1 MTAIRVAVVDDQR
14 LFASGMRMLVDAQDD
29 MTCVG
34 TAADGAEALELCAA
48 ERPDVLLLD
57 LRMPVMNG
65 IETLARLAA
74 SDGAASDT
82 AATDT
87 TASDISTS
95 DTAATD
101 TAASD
106 RPRVIALTTIRRDD
120 AVLAALR
127 AGAAAFLTKDA
138 LPDVVTATIRDVH
151 EGRPAPTEA
160 EALDML
166 RAQGITVEANRRDE
180 VLDALTAREHEV
192 FLLVAKGLSN
202 AEIATSVFLSEAT
215 VKTHVRSVLM
225 KLGLRNRIQVVI
237 TAHERGLVRA

>member
-1 MTAIRVAVVDDQR
+1 MSAVRVAVVDDQR
-14 LFASGMRMLVDAQDD
+14 LFATGMQMLVDAQDD

-34 TAADGAEALELCAA
+34 TAGDGAAALELCAA
-48 ERPDVLLLD
+48 EHPDVLLLD

-65 IETLARLAA
+65 IETLTRLAA
-74 SDGAASDT
+74 ST
-82 AATDT
+82 Q
-87 TASDISTS
+87 
-95 DTAATD
+95 
-101 TAASD
+101 D
-106 RPRVIALTTIRRDD
+106 RPRVVALTTIRRDD

-151 EGRPAPTEA
+151 AGRPAPTEA
-160 EALDML
+160 EALDLL
-166 RAQGITVEANRRDE
+166 RAQGTPAVTDRRDE
-180 VLDALTAREHEV
+180 VLDALTAREREV

-202 AEIATSVFLSEAT
+202 AEIAESVFLSDAA
-215 VKTHVRSVLM
+215 VKTHVRAVLT

>member
-34 TAADGAEALELCAA
+34 TAADGAEALALCAT

-57 LRMPVMNG
+57 LRMPVLNG
-65 IETLARLAA
+65 IETMVRLAEQG
-74 SDGAASDT
+74 D
-82 AATDT
+82 
-87 TASDISTS
+87 
-95 DTAATD
+95 
-101 TAASD
+101 D
-106 RPRVIALTTIRRDD
+106 RPRVVALTTIRRDD

-138 LPDVVTATIRDVH
+138 LPEVVTATIRDVH
-151 EGRPAPTEA
+151 EGRPAPTET
-160 EALDML
+160 EALDLL
-166 RAQGITVEANRRDE
+166 RAQGTLVESERRDE
-180 VLDALTAREHEV
+180 VLDALTAREREV

-202 AEIATSVFLSEAT
+202 QEIAASVFLSEAT
-215 VKTHVRSVLM
+215 VKTHVRSVLT

>member
-1 MTAIRVAVVDDQR
+1 MSAVRVAVVDDQR
-14 LFASGMRMLVDAQDD
+14 LFATGMQMLVDAQDD

-34 TAADGAEALELCAA
+34 TAGDGAAALEFCAA
-48 ERPDVLLLD
+48 EHPDVLLLD

-65 IETLARLAA
+65 IETLTRLAA
-74 SDGAASDT
+74 ST
-82 AATDT
+82 Q
-87 TASDISTS
+87 
-95 DTAATD
+95 
-101 TAASD
+101 D
-106 RPRVIALTTIRRDD
+106 RPRVVALTTIRRDD

-151 EGRPAPTEA
+151 AGRPAPTEA
-160 EALDML
+160 EALDLL
-166 RAQGITVEANRRDE
+166 RAQGTPAVTDRRDE
-180 VLDALTAREHEV
+180 VLDALTAREREV

-202 AEIATSVFLSEAT
+202 AEIAESVFLSDAT
-215 VKTHVRSVLM
+215 VKTHVRAVLT

>member
-1 MTAIRVAVVDDQR
+1 VTPIRVAVVDDQR
-14 LFASGMRMLVDAQDD
+14 LFASGMQMLVDAQDD

-34 TAADGAEALELCAA
+34 TAADGAEALLLCDA
-48 ERPDVLLLD
+48 EEPDVLLLD
-57 LRMPVMNG
+57 LRMPVLNG
-65 IETLARLAA
+65 IETLGRLAEQG
-74 SDGAASDT
+74 D
-82 AATDT
+82 
-87 TASDISTS
+87 
-95 DTAATD
+95 
-101 TAASD
+101 D

-160 EALDML
+160 EALDLL
-166 RAQGITVEANRRDE
+166 RAQGTPVETSRRDE
-180 VLDALTAREHEV
+180 VLDALSAREREV

-215 VKTHVRSVLM
+215 VKTHVRSVLQ

>member
-1 MTAIRVAVVDDQR
+1 MTAVRVAVVDDQR
-14 LFASGMRMLVDAQDD
+14 LFASGMQMLVDAQDD

-34 TAADGAEALELCAA
+34 TAADGAGALELCAA
-48 ERPDVLLLD
+48 EQPDVLLLD

-65 IETLARLAA
+65 IETLTRLAA
-74 SDGAASDT
+74 ST
-82 AATDT
+82 E
-87 TASDISTS
+87 
-95 DTAATD
+95 
-101 TAASD
+101 D

-138 LPDVVTATIRDVH
+138 LPEVVTATIRDVH
-151 EGRPAPTEA
+151 AGRPAPTEA
-160 EALDML
+160 EALDLL
-166 RAQGITVEANRRDE
+166 REQGTPAVTDRRDE
-180 VLDALTAREHEV
+180 VLDALTAREREV

-202 AEIATSVFLSEAT
+202 AEIAASVFVSDAT
-215 VKTHVRSVLM
+215 VKTHVRAVLT

>member
-1 MTAIRVAVVDDQR
+1 MSAVRVAVVDDQR
-14 LFASGMRMLVDAQDD
+14 LFATGMQMLVDAQDD

-34 TAADGAEALELCAA
+34 TAGDGAAALELCAA
-48 ERPDVLLLD
+48 ENPDVLLLD

-65 IETLARLAA
+65 IETLTRLVA
-74 SDGAASDT
+74 ST
-82 AATDT
+82 Q
-87 TASDISTS
+87 
-95 DTAATD
+95 
-101 TAASD
+101 D
-106 RPRVIALTTIRRDD
+106 RPRVVALTTIRRDD

-151 EGRPAPTEA
+151 AGRPAPTEA
-160 EALDML
+160 EALDLL
-166 RAQGITVEANRRDE
+166 RAQGTPAVTDRRDE
-180 VLDALTAREHEV
+180 VLDALTAREREV

-202 AEIATSVFLSEAT
+202 AEIAESVFLSDAT
-215 VKTHVRSVLM
+215 VKTHVRAVLT

>member
-1 MTAIRVAVVDDQR
+1 MSAVRVAVVDDQR
-14 LFASGMRMLVDAQDD
+14 LFATGMQMLVDAQDD

-34 TAADGAEALELCAA
+34 TAGDGAAALELCTA
-48 ERPDVLLLD
+48 EHPDVLLLD

-65 IETLARLAA
+65 IETLTRLVA
-74 SDGAASDT
+74 ST
-82 AATDT
+82 Q
-87 TASDISTS
+87 
-95 DTAATD
+95 
-101 TAASD
+101 D
-106 RPRVIALTTIRRDD
+106 RPRVVALTTIRRDD

-151 EGRPAPTEA
+151 AGRPAPTEA
-160 EALDML
+160 EALDLL
-166 RAQGITVEANRRDE
+166 RAQGTPAVTDRRDE
-180 VLDALTAREHEV
+180 VLDALTAREREV

-202 AEIATSVFLSEAT
+202 AEIAESVFLSDAT
-215 VKTHVRSVLM
+215 VKTHVRAVLT

>member
-1 MTAIRVAVVDDQR
+1 MTPIRVAVVDDQR
-14 LFASGMRMLVDAQDD
+14 LFASGMQMLVDAQDD

-34 TAADGAEALELCAA
+34 TAADGAEALLLCSA
-48 ERPDVLLLD
+48 EEPDVLLLD
-57 LRMPVMNG
+57 LRMPVLNG
-65 IETLARLAA
+65 IETLGRLAEQG
-74 SDGAASDT
+74 D
-82 AATDT
+82 
-87 TASDISTS
+87 
-95 DTAATD
+95 
-101 TAASD
+101 D

-160 EALDML
+160 EALDLL
-166 RAQGITVEANRRDE
+166 RAQGTPVETSRRDE
-180 VLDALTAREHEV
+180 VLDALSGREREV

-215 VKTHVRSVLM
+215 VKTHVRSVLQ

>member
-14 LFASGMRMLVDAQDD
+14 LFASGMQMLVDAQDD

-74 SDGAASDT
+74 SEP
-82 AATDT
+82 AATDAEAT
-87 TASDISTS
+87 DA
-95 DTAATD
+95 AAT
-101 TAASD
+101 D

-160 EALDML
+160 EALDLL
-166 RAQGITVEANRRDE
+166 RAQGTPVEPNRRDE
-180 VLDALTAREHEV
+180 VLDALTAREREV

-202 AEIATSVFLSEAT
+202 AEIAASVFLSEAT

>member
-1 MTAIRVAVVDDQR
+1 MIRVAVVDDQR

-48 ERPDVLLLD
+48 EHPDVLLLD

-65 IETLARLAA
+65 IETLTRLAA
-74 SDGAASDT
+74 ADD
-82 AATDT
+82 
-87 TASDISTS
+87 
-95 DTAATD
+95 
-101 TAASD
+101 D
-106 RPRVIALTTIRRDD
+106 RPRVVALTTIRRDD

-138 LPDVVTATIRDVH
+138 LPEVVTATIRDVH
-151 EGRPAPTEA
+151 EGRPAPTES
-160 EALDML
+160 EALELL
-166 RAQGITVEANRRDE
+166 RAQGTPVEPDRRDE
-180 VLDALTAREHEV
+180 VLDALTARERAV

-202 AEIATSVFLSEAT
+202 AEIAASVFLSEAT
-215 VKTHVRSVLM
+215 VKTHVRAVLM

>member
-1 MTAIRVAVVDDQR
+1 MSAVRVAVVDDQR
-14 LFASGMRMLVDAQDD
+14 LFATGMQMLVDAQDD

-34 TAADGAEALELCAA
+34 TAGDGAAALELCAA
-48 ERPDVLLLD
+48 EHPDVLLLD

-65 IETLARLAA
+65 IESLTRLVA
-74 SDGAASDT
+74 ST
-82 AATDT
+82 Q
-87 TASDISTS
+87 
-95 DTAATD
+95 
-101 TAASD
+101 D
-106 RPRVIALTTIRRDD
+106 RPRVVALTTIRRDD

-151 EGRPAPTEA
+151 AGRPAPTEA
-160 EALDML
+160 EALDLL
-166 RAQGITVEANRRDE
+166 RAQGTPAVTDRRDE
-180 VLDALTAREHEV
+180 VLDALTAREREV

-202 AEIATSVFLSEAT
+202 AEIAESVFLSDAT
-215 VKTHVRSVLM
+215 VKTHVRAVLT

>member
-1 MTAIRVAVVDDQR
+1 VTAIRVAVVDDQP

-34 TAADGAEALELCAA
+34 TAGDGSAALELCA
-48 ERPDVLLLD
+48 ETEPDVLLLD
-57 LRMPVMNG
+57 LRMPVCNG
-65 IETLARLAA
+65 VETTARLAA
-74 SDGAASDT
+74 RGG
-82 AATDT
+82 
-87 TASDISTS
+87 
-95 DTAATD
+95 
-101 TAASD
+101 D
-106 RPRVIALTTIRRDD
+106 RPRVVVLTTIRRDE

-138 LPDVVTATIRDVH
+138 LPEVVLATVRDVH

-160 EALDML
+160 EALDLL
-166 RAQGITVEANRRDE
+166 RAGGTLVETPRADE
-180 VLDALTAREHEV
+180 VLDVLTAREREV

-202 AEIATSVFLSEAT
+202 QEIASTVFLSEAT
-215 VKTHVRSVLM
+215 VKTHVRAVLT

>member
-1 MTAIRVAVVDDQR
+1 MSVIRVAVVDDQR
-14 LFASGMRMLVDAQDD
+14 LFASGMQMLIDAQDD

-34 TAADGAEALELCAA
+34 TAGEGVAALELCAA
-48 ERPDVLLLD
+48 ETPDVLLLD

-65 IETLARLAA
+65 VDTTARLAEL
-74 SDGAASDT
+74 GG
-82 AATDT
+82 
-87 TASDISTS
+87 
-95 DTAATD
+95 
-101 TAASD
+101 D
-106 RPRVIALTTIRRDD
+106 RPRVVALTTIRRDE

-138 LPDVVTATIRDVH
+138 PPEVVLETVRDVH

-160 EALDML
+160 EALDLL
-166 RAQGITVEANRRDE
+166 RADGTLIETPRSDE
-180 VLDALTAREHEV
+180 VLDVLSAREREV

-202 AEIATSVFLSEAT
+202 QEIASSVFLSEAP
-215 VKTHVRSVLM
+215 VKSHVRAVLT

>member
-74 SDGAASDT
+74 SDAAASDT
-82 AATDT
+82 AASDAA
-87 TASDISTS
+87 AS
-95 DTAATD
+95 D

-160 EALDML
+160 EALDLL

-180 VLDALTAREHEV
+180 VLDALTAREREV

>member
-1 MTAIRVAVVDDQR
+1 VSAIRVAVVDDQR

-34 TAADGAEALELCAA
+34 TAGDGQAALDLCAA
-48 ERPDVLLLD
+48 EDPDVLLLD
-57 LRMPVMNG
+57 LRMPVLNG
-65 IETLARLAA
+65 IEATARLAER
-74 SDGAASDT
+74 GGE
-82 AATDT
+82 
-87 TASDISTS
+87 
-95 DTAATD
+95 
-101 TAASD
+101 
-106 RPRVIALTTIRRDD
+106 RPRVVALTTIRRDE

-138 LPDVVTATIRDVH
+138 LPEVVLATIRDVH

-160 EALDML
+160 EALDLL
-166 RAQGITVEANRRDE
+166 RADGTLVETPRPDA
-180 VLDALTAREHEV
+180 VLDALSAREREV

-202 AEIATSVFLSEAT
+202 QEIASAVFLSEAT
-215 VKTHVRSVLM
+215 VKTHVRAVLT

>member
-1 MTAIRVAVVDDQR
+1 MSAIRVAVVDDQR

-34 TAADGAEALELCAA
+34 TAGDGQAALDLCAA
-48 ERPDVLLLD
+48 EDPDVLLLD
-57 LRMPVMNG
+57 LRMPVLNG
-65 IETLARLAA
+65 IEATARLAER
-74 SDGAASDT
+74 GGE
-82 AATDT
+82 
-87 TASDISTS
+87 
-95 DTAATD
+95 
-101 TAASD
+101 
-106 RPRVIALTTIRRDD
+106 RPRVVALTTIRRDE

-138 LPDVVTATIRDVH
+138 LPEVVLATIRDVH

-160 EALDML
+160 EALDLL
-166 RAQGITVEANRRDE
+166 RADGTLVETPRPDA
-180 VLDALTAREHEV
+180 VLDALSAREREV

-202 AEIATSVFLSEAT
+202 QEIASAVFLSEAT
-215 VKTHVRSVLM
+215 VKTHVRAVLT

>member
-34 TAADGAEALELCAA
+34 TAADGAEALALCAT
-48 ERPDVLLLD
+48 EQPDVLLLD
-57 LRMPVMNG
+57 LRMPVLNG
-65 IETLARLAA
+65 IETMAGLAEQG
-74 SDGAASDT
+74 D
-82 AATDT
+82 
-87 TASDISTS
+87 
-95 DTAATD
+95 
-101 TAASD
+101 D
-106 RPRVIALTTIRRDD
+106 RPRVVALTTIRRDD

-138 LPDVVTATIRDVH
+138 LPEVVTATIRDVH
-151 EGRPAPTEA
+151 EGRPAPTET
-160 EALDML
+160 EALDLL
-166 RAQGITVEANRRDE
+166 RAQGTLVESERRDE
-180 VLDALTAREHEV
+180 VLDALTAREREV

-202 AEIATSVFLSEAT
+202 QEIAASVFLSEAT
-215 VKTHVRSVLM
+215 VKTHVRSVLT

>member
-1 MTAIRVAVVDDQR
+1 MIRVAVVDDQR
-14 LFASGMRMLVDAQDD
+14 LFASGMQMLVDAQDD

-34 TAADGAEALELCAA
+34 TAADGLEALDLCAA
-48 ERPDVLLLD
+48 EHPDVLLLD
-57 LRMPVMNG
+57 LRMPVLNG
-65 IETLARLAA
+65 IETLGRLAA
-74 SDGAASDT
+74 VDG
-82 AATDT
+82 
-87 TASDISTS
+87 
-95 DTAATD
+95 
-101 TAASD
+101 D
-106 RPRVIALTTIRRDD
+106 RPRVVALTTIRRDD

-160 EALDML
+160 EALELL
-166 RAQGITVEANRRDE
+166 RAQGTPAETSRRDE
-180 VLDALTAREHEV
+180 ILDALTAREREV

-202 AEIATSVFLSEAT
+202 AEIAASVFLSEAT
-215 VKTHVRSVLM
+215 VKSHVRSVLM

>member
-1 MTAIRVAVVDDQR
+1 MSAVRVAVVDDQR
-14 LFASGMRMLVDAQDD
+14 LFATGMQMLVDAQAD

-34 TAADGAEALELCAA
+34 TAGDGAAALELCAA

-74 SDGAASDT
+74 ST
-82 AATDT
+82 Q
-87 TASDISTS
+87 
-95 DTAATD
+95 
-101 TAASD
+101 D
-106 RPRVIALTTIRRDD
+106 RPRVVALTTIRRDD

-151 EGRPAPTEA
+151 AGRPAPTEA
-160 EALDML
+160 EALDLL
-166 RAQGITVEANRRDE
+166 RAQGTPAVTDRRDE
-180 VLDALTAREHEV
+180 VLDALTAREREV

-202 AEIATSVFLSEAT
+202 AEIAASVFLSDAT
-215 VKTHVRSVLM
+215 VKTHVRAVLT

>member
-1 MTAIRVAVVDDQR
+1 MSAVRVAVVDDQR
-14 LFASGMRMLVDAQDD
+14 LFATGMQMLVDAQDD

-34 TAADGAEALELCAA
+34 TAGDGAAALELCAA
-48 ERPDVLLLD
+48 EHPDVLLLD

-65 IETLARLAA
+65 IETLTRLAA
-74 SDGAASDT
+74 ST
-82 AATDT
+82 Q
-87 TASDISTS
+87 
-95 DTAATD
+95 
-101 TAASD
+101 D
-106 RPRVIALTTIRRDD
+106 RPRVVALTTIRRDE

-151 EGRPAPTEA
+151 AGRPAPTEA
-160 EALDML
+160 EALDLL
-166 RAQGITVEANRRDE
+166 RAQGTPAVTDRRDE
-180 VLDALTAREHEV
+180 VLDALTAREREV

-202 AEIATSVFLSEAT
+202 AEIAESVFLSDAT
-215 VKTHVRSVLM
+215 VKTHVRAVLT